1 MKVIICGA
9 GQVGWQ
15 IARHLANEKNDVT
28 VVDRNSVLV
37 RRATDSLDVQGIVAL
52 PATPMF
58 WRGPGQRMPICSSQP
73 RTLMRSIW

>member
-28 VVDRNSVLV
+28 VIDSDQNLV
-37 RRATDSLDVQGIVAL
+37 KMATDTLDVKGVVLLHI
-52 PATPMF
+52 
-58 WRGPGQRMPICSSQP
+58 
-73 RTLMRSIW
+73 